1 VIKAMVIPNDA
12 SWIGAVDTQT
22 ISIAEE
28 DEDIYT

>member
-1 VIKAMVIPNDA
+1 MVIPNDTSA
-12 SWIGAVDTQT
+12 SWIGAVDPQT